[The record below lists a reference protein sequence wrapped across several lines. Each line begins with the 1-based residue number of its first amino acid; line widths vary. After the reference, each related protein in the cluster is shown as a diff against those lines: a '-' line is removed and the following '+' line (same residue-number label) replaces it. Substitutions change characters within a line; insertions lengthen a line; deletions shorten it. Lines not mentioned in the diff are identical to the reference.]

1 MISIVLAC
9 RNEEKHIAGCVRSI
23 LGQARVPD
31 EMELIVADGMSD
43 DRTREVLS
51 EIAATDPRVRV
62 VDNPGRIAATGLNAA
77 IRAARGQIILR
88 MDAHTEYAPDYV
100 RRCVEVL
107 EETGA
112 DNVGGPA
119 RTRATTYM
127 QGAIAAA
134 YNSPYSVGGA
144 RFHDVDYEGWLDT
157 VTYGCWRREIFDRIG
172 LFDEELVRNQDD
184 EFNLRTVRAGGRIWQ
199 SPSIR
204 SWYSP
209 RGSLRALFAQYRQYG
224 YWKVR
229 VIQKHRLPAS
239 IRHLVPGAF
248 VLALGGL
255 GLAAPF
261 SAVAAVGLA
270 TDPRRVW
277 GRSLGGFVGDRPPR
291 RLALSRRVA
300 GGVRLLSCELW
311 DRVHAWD
318 PGLGGAETVARG
330 FVHRADPPRRLRG
343 RAGRGRP
350 PGTSPVTRE
359 ENVPRRL
366 LRRRLD
372 LRQFWRRPS
381 LAKGTGAQP
390 PSHVSFS
397 RLRPEVVAIGL
408 PRRSSP

>member
-261 SAVAAVGLA
+261 SRVAAVGLRTILGA
-270 TDPRRVW
+270 YGAVLLAA
-277 GRSLGGFVGDRPPR
+277 SL
-291 RLALSRRVA
+291 L
-300 GGVRLLSCELW
+300 
-311 DRVHAWD
+311 
-318 PGLGGAETVARG
+318 TAR
-330 FVHRADPPRRLRG
+330 
-343 RAGRGRP
+343 RAGWRYLAVLPAVFACYHVSYGIGFMRGILDW
-350 PGTSPVTRE
+350 V
-359 ENVPRRL
+359 V
-366 LRRRLD
+366 LRRSPGASFIALT
-372 LRQFWRRPS
+372 RR
-381 LAKGTGAQP
+381 GA
-390 PSHVSFS
+390 
-397 RLRPEVVAIGL
+397 
-408 PRRSSP
+408 